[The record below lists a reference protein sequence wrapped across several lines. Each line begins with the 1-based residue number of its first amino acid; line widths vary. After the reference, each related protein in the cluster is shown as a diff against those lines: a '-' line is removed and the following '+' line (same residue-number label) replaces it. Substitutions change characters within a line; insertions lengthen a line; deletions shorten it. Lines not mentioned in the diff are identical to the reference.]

1 MPTITDADPPS
12 DTDADDVAY
21 VPRSSPPPASQQ
33 LLVTSAADVY
43 AALEDI
49 RYQDREHLVAFHLN
63 IRHRLLRRRTVHIG
77 TLTSVECHPREIF
90 RGAILGSAAAIIV
103 AHNHPSGDPTPS
115 RDDIALTNRLREV
128 GELCGIPVLDHVIVT
143 DGGYVSMAE
152 RRWR

>member
-1 MPTITDADPPS
+1 MPRTTDVPPTSDAD
-12 DTDADDVAY
+12 TDDVVY
-21 VPRSSPPPASQQ
+21 VPTSSPPPPSRQ
-33 LLVTSAADVY
+33 LLVNSAADVY

-63 IRHRLLRRRTVHIG
+63 VRHRLLCRRIVHIG
-77 TLTSVECHPREIF
+77 TLTGVECHPREVF

-115 RDDIALTNRLREV
+115 RDDIVLTNRLRDV
-128 GELCGIPVLDHVIVT
+128 GELCGIPVLDHVIVA